1 VKKPESLFKETSPRE
16 CKHFNNYRYIKCMKL
31 LVRHVESVNGTND
44 LQRENNKIDFKAVQ
58 SVSRD
63 YKIQNIRNVFASLVK
78 FLAML
83 HFK

>member
-1 VKKPESLFKETSPRE
+1 
-16 CKHFNNYRYIKCMKL
+16 MKL

-83 HFK
+83 QFK

>member
-1 VKKPESLFKETSPRE
+1 
-16 CKHFNNYRYIKCMKL
+16 MKL

-83 HFK
+83 QFQ